1 MVSLVFRRRRRHPPV
16 APVEGMDEARAAV
29 TASRRKLAASQRKT
43 PEIRALG
50 QLMRELR
57 SENHFAERVAEMLS
71 PPDEGNGHVHGG

>member
-1 MVSLVFRRRRRHPPV
+1 MREAQTAVAAGRRR
-16 APVEGMDEARAAV
+16 
-29 TASRRKLAASQRKT
+29 LAAAQRKT

-57 SENHFAERVAEMLS
+57 EENHFAERVTEMLS